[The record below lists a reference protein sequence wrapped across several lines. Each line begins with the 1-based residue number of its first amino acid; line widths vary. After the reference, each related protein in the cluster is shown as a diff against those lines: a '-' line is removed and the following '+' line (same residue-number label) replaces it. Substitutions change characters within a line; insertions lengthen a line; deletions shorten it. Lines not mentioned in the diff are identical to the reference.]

1 MPLPTTRIEGDLP
14 VDLRSC
20 ITEVPDFPQPGI
32 LFRDISPLLADAAA
46 FRAAIEAM
54 HAAVADLNFDAIAGI
69 EARGFIF
76 GAALAAVS
84 GHGFVALRK
93 PGKLP
98 GAVHRAGY
106 ALEYGDDTLELRA
119 GTLSAG
125 ARVLLVDDVLA
136 TGGTLAAAR
145 SLLLA
150 AGLQPVAALVLIDLV
165 ALEGRARLGSE
176 LDVRSILSL

>member
-1 MPLPTTRIEGDLP
+1 VLS
-14 VDLRSC
+14 V
-20 ITEVPDFPQPGI
+20 V
-32 LFRDISPLLADAAA
+32 
-46 FRAAIEAM
+46 EAM
-54 HAAVADLNFDAIAGI
+54 LRLCGWPANDGCPELPLASNRGRPRIVRESCAAESRESCLSRI
-69 EARGFIF
+69 
-76 GAALAAVS
+76 S
-84 GHGFVALRK
+84 
-93 PGKLP
+93 
-98 GAVHRAGY
+98 GY
-106 ALEYGDDTLELRA
+106 ALEYGDDALELRA